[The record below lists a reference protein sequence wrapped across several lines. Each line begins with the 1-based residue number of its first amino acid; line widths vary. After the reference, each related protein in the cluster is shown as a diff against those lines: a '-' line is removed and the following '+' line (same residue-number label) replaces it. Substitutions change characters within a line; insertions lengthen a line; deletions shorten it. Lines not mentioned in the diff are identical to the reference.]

1 MARTVLDRPI
11 GNLTLRE
18 LHDVIRQIVHEEAFS
33 RWRTDKDGNLIFLFE
48 EDYAVYLAKQKDKL
62 PGEVNAYF
70 IDEQGFTVRY
80 ADEIPTAKTRKRIEQ
95 SKREIAEGKGLSLEE
110 ARQRLTPR

>member
-1 MARTVLDRPI
+1 MARTVLERPI

-18 LHDVIRQIVHEEAFS
+18 LHDVIRQIVHKEGFS

-48 EDYAVYLAKQKDKL
+48 EDYAAYLAKQKDKL

-80 ADEIPTAKTRKRIEQ
+80 ADEIPTAKTRKRLEQ
-95 SKREIAEGKGLSLEE
+95 AKREIAEGKGLSLEE